1 MVNNATCDWTPFSTL
16 FKTLFNELLGTVI
29 VITKI
34 NADTLYIYIEEA
46 FEQRLEFIFS
56 KSKNTLT
63 AVNQGEIY
71 YGNHQLTKISKG
83 AANKVIKEIIDKW
96 GS

>member
-56 KSKNTLT
+56 KSKNTLM
-63 AVNQGEIY
+63 Q
-71 YGNHQLTKISKG
+71 
-83 AANKVIKEIIDKW
+83 
-96 GS
+96 